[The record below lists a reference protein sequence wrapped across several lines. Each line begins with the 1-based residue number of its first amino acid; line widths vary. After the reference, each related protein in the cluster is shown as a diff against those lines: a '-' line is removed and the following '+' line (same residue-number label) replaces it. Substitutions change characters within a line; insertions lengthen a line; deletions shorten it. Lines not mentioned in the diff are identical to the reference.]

1 MIYIDLLIGFLEVG
15 FFSFGGGYAAIPL
28 IRDVV
33 TAHGWLDDELLA
45 YMIAVS
51 ESTPG
56 PIMVNMATYVGSAKA
71 GIPGAFIATTA
82 VVLPAFTLI
91 VLIMKLAAGLI
102 KNSHV
107 QAVLGG
113 LKPCII
119 GIIMATG
126 LNMLAQNCVVKAG
139 AVAAAEGAGVVS
151 AGTSA
156 EGARLVSEGL
166 AAEGAGVVSAGTSAE
181 GARLV
186 SEGLAAEGAALRIC
200 GLGIDVKA
208 VLFTSV
214 LGVVYFGSR
223 KLPGHFPGH
232 SKKKGISPIGLI
244 CLAAIAGVLVYGI

>member
-82 VVLPAFTLI
+82 VVLPAFTVI

-126 LNMLAQNCVVKAG
+126 LNMLAQNCVVKAV

-151 AGTSA
+151 A
-156 EGARLVSEGL
+156 
-166 AAEGAGVVSAGTSAE
+166 
-181 GARLV
+181 
-186 SEGLAAEGAALRIC
+186 GLAAEGAALRIC